1 MLMLVL
7 IRNLICLIALLVL
20 FPIIVICG
28 LLVIIED
35 GLPVIFKQARLGK
48 DKKEFMIY
56 KLRTMKKNVPSLGTH
71 EIDSTLYLRVGSLL
85 RISKLDELPQL
96 FNVISGDLNLVG
108 PRPGLPNQTDLKES
122 RANKNIFLIKPG
134 ITGLGQVTGYNMSNP
149 PLLSE
154 VDKVYM
160 DSKSMLLDIKI
171 LIATFTPLFRKQL
184 KQFVL
189 KRINHV

>member
-134 ITGLGQVTGYNMSNP
+134 ITGLGQVAGYNMSNP

>member
-1 MLMLVL
+1 MLVL

>member
-1 MLMLVL
+1 MLVL

-71 EIDSTLYLRVGSLL
+71 EIDNTLYLRVGSLL

>member
-1 MLMLVL
+1 MLVL

-35 GLPVIFKQARLGK
+35 GLHVIFKQARLGK

>member
-48 DKKEFMIY
+48 DKEEFMIY

>member
-1 MLMLVL
+1 MLVL

-134 ITGLGQVTGYNMSNP
+134 ITGLGQVAGYNMSNP

>member
-1 MLMLVL
+1 MLVL

-48 DKKEFMIY
+48 DKEEFMIY

>member
-35 GLPVIFKQARLGK
+35 GFPVIFKQARLGK

-134 ITGLGQVTGYNMSNP
+134 ITGLGQVAGYNMSNP